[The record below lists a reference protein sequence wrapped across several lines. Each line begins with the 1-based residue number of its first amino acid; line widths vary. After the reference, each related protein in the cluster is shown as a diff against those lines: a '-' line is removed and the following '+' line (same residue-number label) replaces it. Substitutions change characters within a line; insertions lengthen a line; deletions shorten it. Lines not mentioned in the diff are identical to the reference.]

1 LNFQTEGYLA
11 QPAIDKQA
19 TNVEPTGEEQP
30 ENYSHPKEPV
40 ERNGMPPTTAEVEMV
55 DITISIC
62 Y

>member
-1 LNFQTEGYLA
+1 MA

-30 ENYSHPKEPV
+30 ENIPKEPV
-40 ERNGMPPTTAEVEMV
+40 EQNGMPKPTADVEMV

-62 Y
+62 FIEV